1 MLGSGN
7 AANSK
12 RQTTMANPIPPQT
25 GGFRLA
31 YELDRRPVTVQF
43 SQPEVL
49 IGRSTECD
57 LVLPLPGLS
66 RKHAVIQKSGEG
78 WTIAD
83 LGSLNGTFVNQRR
96 VSEQPLQTGDR
107 ISPGPEAQF
116 PVTLHFSI
124 ADEPPEQED
133 LVVFDDRV
141 EHASVGLTI
150 DVEEFAR
157 LMGEGAQTVSPGG
170 PGVGVDPARGSIVR
184 LFKQVGEALLVSED
198 LDEMLEQVVGL
209 ALDHL
214 PARRG
219 LICLCDET
227 AEQITLQ
234 ATRTKGLPRG
244 ESITISRSIARAAI
258 ESRQALLVTDAPRD
272 ARFDQAESIR
282 KLEIRAAMCAPL
294 YHAGQVRGI
303 IYVDTDRPEDQF
315 TAHDLELLAALGG
328 LTAVGIEQARL
339 REDVQRERAIRAKLS
354 RYHSPAVVEQ
364 IAARAT
370 GRLGEMAPEE
380 CEVSVLFGDLCGF
393 TPMAARMQPPQVAEI
408 LDGVFEQL
416 THAVF
421 LYGGTLDK
429 YMGDAVMAI
438 FGAPLVQPNHAERAI
453 RAALRMQEL
462 LERFNAARPAADPLR
477 IRVGINSG
485 TAVAGDIGSPVQKGY
500 TVIGDVVNVASRLE
514 SSVAAAGQVV
524 IGPATYEQV
533 RTAFECRPLPEVRLR
548 GRQEMIRPYVVVG
561 PLGDAT
567 LDLQETV

>member
-1 MLGSGN
+1 MT
-7 AANSK
+7 NS
-12 RQTTMANPIPPQT
+12 TPPET
-25 GGFRLA
+25 DGFRLT
-31 YELDRRPVTVQF
+31 YELDGEPVSVQF
-43 SQPEVL
+43 HQDEVL

-57 LVLPLPGLS
+57 LVLALPGLS
-66 RKHAVIQKSGEG
+66 RKHAAIRRSGET
-78 WTIAD
+78 WTVAD
-83 LGSLNGTFVNQRR
+83 LGSLNGTFVNGQRVGQR
-96 VSEQPLQTGDR
+96 SLCDGDR
-107 ISPGPEAQF
+107 ISPGPEGQF
-116 PVTLHFSI
+116 PVTLHFQV
-124 ADEPPEQED
+124 ADEPSAQEN

-141 EHASVGLTI
+141 EQGNVGLTI

-157 LMGEGAQTVSPGG
+157 LMGDQARTIAPGG
-170 PGVGVDPARGSIVR
+170 TAARAEPAGGSIVR
-184 LFKQVGEALLVSED
+184 LFKQVGEVLLAAED
-198 LDEMLEQVVGL
+198 LDDMLGKVVGL
-209 ALDHL
+209 ALASL

-219 LICLCDET
+219 FICLCDET
-227 AEQITLQ
+227 VERIKLK
-234 ATRTKGLPRG
+234 ATRTKGLAG
-244 ESITISRSIARAAI
+244 GQSITISRSIARAAI
-258 ESRQALLVTDAPRD
+258 ESRQAMLVTDAARD
-272 ARFDQAESIR
+272 ARFNGAESIQT
-282 KLEIRAAMCAPL
+282 LAIRAAMCAPL

-315 TAHDLELLAALGG
+315 TAYDLELLAALGG

-339 REDVQRERAIRAKLS
+339 REDVHRERAIRAKLS

-370 GRLGEMAPEE
+370 GPHGEMAPEE

-393 TPMAARMQPPQVAEI
+393 TTRAARMQPQEVAE
-408 LDGVFEQL
+408 LLNGVFEQL

-429 YMGDAVMAI
+429 YVGDAVMAI

-462 LERFNAARPAADPLR
+462 LESFNAARPADDALR
-477 IRVGINSG
+477 LRVGINTG

-514 SSVAAAGQVV
+514 SSVAEAGQVV

-533 RTAFECRPLPEVRLR
+533 QGVFDCRPLAEVRLR
-548 GRQEMIRPYVVVG
+548 GRDEPLRPYVVFG

-567 LDLQETV
+567 LGLQETV